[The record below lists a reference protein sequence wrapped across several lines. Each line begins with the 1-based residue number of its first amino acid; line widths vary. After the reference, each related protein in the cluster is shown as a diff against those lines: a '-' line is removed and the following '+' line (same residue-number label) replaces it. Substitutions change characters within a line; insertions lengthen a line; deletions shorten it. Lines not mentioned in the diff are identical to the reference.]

1 MASRSNMSVQCSN
14 HELNSKA
21 YLTTFPTNKEK
32 ADVDLGSKVYGRGQ
46 LGGVAENRGVLN
58 YESKTNIIQNGDI
71 DSVNQ
76 NLGQQQQTGMV
87 GYRGFLAQTNEH
99 THELVEKKQP
109 LLFTRKQIGD
119 RNERRSSRAKF
130 RSYSKLTIRKQSFI
144 GWTSEC
150 MLPIWMFAIAGFFYK
165 GFADIVACFECGLV
179 HRRWKKDDDPV
190 KTHIHLQP
198 DCPCVMDLISDGVQ
212 SSVDLQNFEL
222 NSCEE
227 NMEISDECTGR
238 NTVVTAATSSISS
251 QDSTTDERLQ
261 CKICLTNP
269 LEITLQPCGHCSM
282 CQSYYTYIRNESY
295 RCPKVRN
302 K

>member
-14 HELNSKA
+14 HELNSKT
-21 YLTTFPTNKEK
+21 YLTIFPTNKEK

-46 LGGVAENRGVLN
+46 LGGVAENRDVLN

-87 GYRGFLAQTNEH
+87 SYRGFLAQTNEH

-119 RNERRSSRAKF
+119 RNERRSPRAKF

-165 GFADIVACFECGLV
+165 GN
-179 HRRWKKDDDPV
+179 
-190 KTHIHLQP
+190 
-198 DCPCVMDLISDGVQ
+198 LIIAIPRYYKLLLHVSLHNNDT
-212 SSVDLQNFEL
+212 F
-222 NSCEE
+222 
-227 NMEISDECTGR
+227 M
-238 NTVVTAATSSISS
+238 
-251 QDSTTDERLQ
+251 
-261 CKICLTNP
+261 CL
-269 LEITLQPCGHCSM
+269 
-282 CQSYYTYIRNESY
+282 
-295 RCPKVRN
+295 
-302 K
+302 